1 KQIEAFYDDEELR
14 VRTPADIFTLARRD
28 AANLRKLR
36 DREGYGEVSARKLF
50 DAIEARRRIPLE
62 RLIYALGIRHVG
74 EATART
80 LARAHGTWESF
91 EAAALAIA
99 DGGLDSSAA
108 AEMNALEDIGPAI
121 VVSVARYFNEAH
133 NRAM

>member
-80 LARAHGTWESF
+80 LARAYGNWTEF
-91 EAAALAIA
+91 ETAALAIA
-99 DGGLDSSAA
+99 EQGPAGPA
-108 AEMNALEDIGPAI
+108 AEEMQALEDIGPA
-121 VVSVARYFNEAH
+121 
-133 NRAM
+133 